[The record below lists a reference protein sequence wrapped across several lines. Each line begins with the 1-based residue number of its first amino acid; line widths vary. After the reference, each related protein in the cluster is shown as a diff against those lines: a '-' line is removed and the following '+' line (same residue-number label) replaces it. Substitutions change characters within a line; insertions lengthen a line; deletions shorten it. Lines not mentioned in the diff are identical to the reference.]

1 MAEERMSPEAFQ
13 ERVKGKSDE
22 ELLAGFKGSQEQIL
36 HGTFDSMKDA
46 FDPSK
51 AAGVTAIIQYDIDT
65 PNGLMSYQLKVDNG
79 TCSIENGAASDPRV
93 TLALNL
99 PNFVRLMIGELDGMQ
114 AFMSGKLKVS
124 GDIMFS
130 QNIASWF
137 KQPGS

>member
-13 ERVKGKSDE
+13 EMIKGKSDE
-22 ELLAGFKGSQEQIL
+22 ELLAGFKGSEEEAL
-36 HGTFDSMKDA
+36 DGTFESMKDN
-46 FDPSK
+46 FDSSK
-51 AAGVTAIIQYDIDT
+51 AAGVTAVIQYDIDT
-65 PNGLMSYQLKVDNG
+65 PNGLMSYQLKIDNG
-79 TCSIENGAASDPRV
+79 TCSIEKGAASDPRV

-99 PNFVRLMIGELDGMQ
+99 PNFFRMMIRELDGMQ

-137 KQPGS
+137 K